1 MERISLPLGCG
12 SSWTDRQ
19 WLWTHAVPGAQPSPS
34 PAVDALGPR
43 AAAAEQPL
51 IVLSTHL
58 SRCGTRQLHPGAT
71 DLWLNPNILISPH
84 RASWGAPAITQVQ
97 GTCLQSTQEGGNQ
110 PKVPDQRQGLL
121 WRTPGLT
128 HPGPVNSP
136 PLVPSL
142 LGHCSPPSCAG
153 MRLSWGCHTTGP
165 SPSMPT
171 TRLIPRDAQRSGKS
185 FICKEN
191 IDNLHKLTS

>member
-142 LGHCSPPSCAG
+142 LGHCFRAQPAPLLC
-153 MRLSWGCHTTGP
+153 
-165 SPSMPT
+165 
-171 TRLIPRDAQRSGKS
+171 RDASELGLPHHRAQPLHAHHPADTQRRTEIRK
-185 FICKEN
+185 
-191 IDNLHKLTS
+191 KLYLQRKY

>member
-1 MERISLPLGCG
+1 MERISLPPGCG

-97 GTCLQSTQEGGNQ
+97 GTCLQSTQEGRNQ

-136 PLVPSL
+136 PPVPSL
-142 LGHCSPPSCAG
+142 LGHCFRAQPAPLLC
-153 MRLSWGCHTTGP
+153 
-165 SPSMPT
+165 
-171 TRLIPRDAQRSGKS
+171 RDASELGLPHHRAQPLHAHHPADTQRRTEIRK
-185 FICKEN
+185 
-191 IDNLHKLTS
+191 KLYLQRKY